1 MPTMVLGR
9 AERMHSTAP
18 NPPPPVR
25 SLASKGM
32 GIEEGKVYARADG
45 QMPSEFVKPLADYCQ
60 PGLHG
65 IPIGLNLNDGR
76 QVAGIV
82 DQVDPVHGVTLESAN
97 GEVAATFSPDE
108 IAAYYV
114 APDGPP
120 GHSDEL
126 RGV

>member
-1 MPTMVLGR
+1 VSIT
-9 AERMHSTAP
+9 
-18 NPPPPVR
+18 
-25 SLASKGM
+25 
-32 GIEEGKVYARADG
+32 EGKVYARADG
-45 QMPSEFVKPLADYCQ
+45 QTSSEFVKPLADYCQ
-60 PGLHG
+60 PRLHG

-82 DQVDPVHGVTLESAN
+82 DQVDPVQGVTLESAN
-97 GEVAATFSPDE
+97 GEVAATFSPEE

-120 GHSDEL
+120 DHSDEL

>member
-1 MPTMVLGR
+1 MPTMVRTR
-9 AERMHSTAP
+9 AERMHSSVPTHPAGSTP
-18 NPPPPVR
+18 
-25 SLASKGM
+25 SLQGV
-32 GIEEGKVYARADG
+32 GIKEGQVYARADG
-45 QMPSEFVKPLADYCQ
+45 QTSSEFVKQLADYCQ
-60 PGLHG
+60 PRLHG

-82 DQVDPVHGVTLESAN
+82 DQVDPRQGVTLESAN
-97 GEVAATFSPDE
+97 GEVAETFSPEE

-120 GHSDEL
+120 DHSDEL